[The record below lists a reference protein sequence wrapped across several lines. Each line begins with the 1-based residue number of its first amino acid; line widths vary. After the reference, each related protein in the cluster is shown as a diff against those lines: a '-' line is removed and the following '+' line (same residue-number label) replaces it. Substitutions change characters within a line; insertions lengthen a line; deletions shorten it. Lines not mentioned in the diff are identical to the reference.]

1 MMLRLFGRLFH
12 PACTSDCGHDRGGG
26 AAASQPV
33 TAIVRRNP
41 IGSERVLSI
50 RSAKPKLIAVDA
62 DPHVLNFI
70 ARVAEPWY
78 HVIAARDSC
87 WAKAWL
93 LQYHDVGAVVATESL
108 SCGEGAELLERCAV
122 VRPDVLRVLVTPD
135 TTSRRS
141 VGAATRGVAQRLVE
155 WPLDEG
161 ALRMAID
168 PSRLGIE
175 VTPHALVA

>member
-1 MMLRLFGRLFH
+1 MLRLIGRLFH
-12 PACTSDCGHDRGGG
+12 PACTNDCGHEPGGG
-26 AAASQPV
+26 AGASQPV
-33 TAIVRRNP
+33 TAIVRRS
-41 IGSERVLSI
+41 GLGTERVLSI
-50 RSAKPKLIAVDA
+50 RSAKPKLIAVDG

-93 LQYHDVGAVVATESL
+93 LQYHDVGAIVATEYL
-108 SCGEGAELLERCAV
+108 SCGEGADLLERCAA

-135 TTSRRS
+135 ATSRRS
-141 VGAATRGVAQRLVE
+141 TGAAMRGIAQRLVE
-155 WPLDEG
+155 WPLDEV
-161 ALRMAID
+161 ALRTAID